1 MVAAGRVEQ
10 RLQPVGEANRGVD
23 PALAPARTVRVGRL
37 LPRPFA
43 IGGERAALERA
54 EVDLVEER
62 LDRERRPAS
71 LECDSERLLR
81 AREPRA
87 DPEID
92 RLGRES
98 QAERARLFDTSGR
111 EALARRDGVDRV
123 AGVGDGVRVTRQDQG
138 LHRRTER

>member
-1 MVAAGRVEQ
+1 MTDRENGRGGNVEQ

-23 PALAPARTVRVGRL
+23 PALAPAWTVRVGRL
-37 LPRPFA
+37 LPRPIA

-54 EVDLVEER
+54 EADLVEER

-71 LECDSERLLR
+71 LQCESERLLR

-92 RLGRES
+92 RLGCES
-98 QAERARLFDTSGR
+98 QAERARLFDTSERRGPRPAGR
-111 EALARRDGVDRV
+111 R
-123 AGVGDGVRVTRQDQG
+123 
-138 LHRRTER
+138 